1 MIEEVGG
8 MTDDHYKSPTSKG
21 LFFFPMVPLLDTCT
35 YPIQQGFNNS
45 GEQTNFLKIKVLEE

>member
-1 MIEEVGG
+1 
-8 MTDDHYKSPTSKG
+8 MTTKQAQLPKG
-21 LFFFPMVPLLDTCT
+21 FIFFFPMVPLLDTCT

>member
-1 MIEEVGG
+1 
-8 MTDDHYKSPTSKG
+8 MTTTKAQLPKG
-21 LFFFPMVPLLDTCT
+21 FIFFPMVPLLDTCT